1 MTAEKLGTSQH
12 LSIIVPI
19 HRISGGIQNLNS
31 WISNPILTDAE
42 IILVHDTSDGESFLP
57 IETICQ
63 NLTNVIQL
71 EGNFS
76 SPGLARNMGLEIAS
90 RPWITFWD
98 FDDLPDPMNFLR
110 MLQKTIADRNLVGL
124 GAFQTR
130 PKGNKDSGKK
140 LRVNRS
146 ESPRVLKDLMIN
158 PGLWRWVFAREL
170 VGDVKFH
177 SLRRGEDQ
185 LFLAETRAFDHPIT
199 FCEDI
204 VYTYFIGEEN
214 QLSNKKTFD
223 QELLLAANR
232 FFNLSQTASGET
244 KLFSR
249 VASLSLNLTYLKRSI
264 RNSNFGHLWSPLY
277 WAALNV
283 FKSPQAL
290 VLLMRGPIK
299 LNESN
304 DAQHRVIDLYLAG
317 GLGNQLFQI
326 AFILNLK
333 RVSLLRLHQP
343 SPDVCE
349 LINFGLLDSWVLENP
364 GVSIQLIEED
374 SLIKR
379 LARNQGLRLSSR
391 KFSSDSYRH
400 IIIRIM
406 RLKLVN
412 FILDRKSHLVIPN
425 GLGQDKALNFSTKH
439 LKVSLIGYF
448 QSFIYAEILLPDL
461 KRVLD
466 SKFRDDYAISDYMS
480 VVGRSTSL
488 SIHLRLGDYFERKN
502 RRFGV
507 VSQEYILNSIRH
519 LSMIKEFEDTVLFSN
534 DTESAMRLLSHTI
547 IQNLTVIPSETS
559 TLESLFLMSNSP
571 NLVISNS
578 TFSWWA
584 ALLPAES
591 DKIVIAPSPWF
602 KEYEENRDL
611 IPLKWV
617 RIDAGW

>member
-1 MTAEKLGTSQH
+1 LGISQY

-31 WISNPILTDAE
+31 WISNSILIDAE

-57 IETICQ
+57 IETICK
-63 NLTNVIQL
+63 NLTNVILL

-76 SPGLARNMGLEIAS
+76 SPGLARNKGLEIAS

-98 FDDLPDPMNFLR
+98 FDDLPEPMNFLR
-110 MLQKTIADRNLVGL
+110 MLQKTISDRNLVGL

-130 PKGNKDSGKK
+130 PSGNKDSEKN
-140 LRVNRS
+140 LRVYRS
-146 ESPRVLKDLMIN
+146 ENPRVLKDLMIN
-158 PGLWRWVFAREL
+158 PGLWRWVFAREI

-177 SLRRGEDQ
+177 SIRRGEDQ
-185 LFLAETRAFDHPIT
+185 LFLAETRAFDYPIT

-204 VYTYFIGEEN
+204 VYTYFIGEDN

-223 QELLLAANR
+223 PELLLAAYH

-249 VASLSLNLTYLKRSI
+249 VACLSMNLTYIKRSI
-264 RNSNFGHLWSPLY
+264 RNSNFGNLWSPLFRTV
-277 WAALNV
+277 LNI

-290 VLLMRGPIK
+290 VLLIRGQTK
-299 LNESN
+299 LNKSN
-304 DAQHRVIDLYLAG
+304 GTQDRIIDLYLAG

-333 RVSLLRLHQP
+333 TISLLRLHQP
-343 SPDVCE
+343 SPDICE
-349 LINFGLLDSWVLENP
+349 LINFGLLESWVLENP
-364 GVSIQLIEED
+364 GVSIQIIQED

-379 LARNQGLRLSSR
+379 LARNQGLRLSNR

-400 IIIRIM
+400 IIIRSL

-412 FILDRKSHLVIPN
+412 FFLDRKSNLVIPN
-425 GLGQDKALNFSTKH
+425 GTGQDKALNFSTKQ
-439 LKVSLIGYF
+439 LKISLIGYF
-448 QSFIYAEILLPDL
+448 QSFIYAESLLPDL

-466 SKFRDDYAISDYMS
+466 SKFRDDYAISDYLS
-480 VVGRSTSL
+480 VAGRSTSL

-502 RRFGV
+502 KRFGV

-519 LSMIKEFEDTVLFSN
+519 LSVTEKFDDTLLFSN
-534 DTESAMRLLSHTI
+534 DTESAMRLFSHTN
-547 IQNLTVIPSETS
+547 IQNLTLIPSETS

-584 ALLPAES
+584 AFLPAES

>member
-1 MTAEKLGTSQH
+1 LGTSQH

-31 WISNPILTDAE
+31 WISNPILIDAE

-57 IETICQ
+57 IETICK
-63 NLTNVIQL
+63 NLTNVILL

-76 SPGLARNMGLEIAS
+76 SPGLARNKGLEIAS

-98 FDDLPDPMNFLR
+98 FDDLPDPINFLR
-110 MLQKTIADRNLVGL
+110 MVQKTITDRNLVGL

-130 PKGNKDSGKK
+130 HRGNKGSEKK
-140 LRVNRS
+140 SRVYRS
-146 ESPRVLKDLMIN
+146 ESPRGLKDLMIN
-158 PGLWRWVFAREL
+158 PGLWRWVFAREI

-177 SLRRGEDQ
+177 SIKRGEDQ
-185 LFLAETRAFDHPIT
+185 LFLAETRAFDYPIT

-214 QLSNKKTFD
+214 QLSNKVEFD
-223 QELLLAANR
+223 SELLLAAYR
-232 FFNLSQTASGET
+232 FFNLSHTLSGET

-249 VASLSLNLTYLKRSI
+249 VACLSMNLTYLKRSI

-277 WAALNV
+277 RTVLNI

-290 VLLMRGPIK
+290 VLLMRGRIK
-299 LNESN
+299 SN
-304 DAQHRVIDLYLAG
+304 KSNGTQDRVIDLYLAG

-326 AFILNLK
+326 AFIFNLK
-333 RVSLLRLHQP
+333 SVSLLRLHQP
-343 SPDVCE
+343 SPDICE
-349 LINFGLLDSWVLENP
+349 LLNFGLLESWVLENP

-374 SLIKR
+374 SLFKR

-391 KFSSDSYRH
+391 KFRSDSFRLIIYR
-400 IIIRIM
+400 RI

-412 FILDRKSHLVIPN
+412 LFLDRKTHLVIPN
-425 GLGQDKALNFSTKH
+425 GIGQDKALNFSTKQ
-439 LKVSLIGYF
+439 LKISLIGYF
-448 QSFIYAEILLPDL
+448 QSFIYAESLLPEL
-461 KRVLD
+461 KRVLNA
-466 SKFRDDYAISDYMS
+466 KFRDDYAISDYLS

-488 SIHLRLGDYFERKN
+488 SIHLRLGDYLERKN
-502 RRFGV
+502 KRFGV
-507 VSQEYILNSIRH
+507 VSQKYILNSIRY
-519 LSMIKEFEDTVLFSN
+519 LSMIEKFDDTILFSN
-534 DTESAMRLLSHTI
+534 DIESAMSLLSHTH

-559 TLESLFLMSNSP
+559 ILESLFLMSNSP

-584 ALLPAES
+584 AFLPAES

>member
-1 MTAEKLGTSQH
+1 MGTSQH

-19 HRISGGIQNLNS
+19 HRISAGIQNLNS
-31 WISNPILTDAE
+31 WISNPVLIDAE
-42 IILVHDTSDGESFLP
+42 IILVHDTSDGESILP
-57 IETICQ
+57 IVTMCKS
-63 NLTNVIQL
+63 LTNVTVL

-98 FDDLPDPMNFLR
+98 FDDLPDPVNFLR
-110 MLQKTIADRNLVGL
+110 MLQKTILDRNLVGL

-130 PKGNKDSGKK
+130 PRGNKDSGKK
-140 LRVNRS
+140 LRSNRS
-146 ESPRVLKDLMIN
+146 ESPRLLKDLMIN

-177 SLRRGEDQ
+177 FIRRGEDQ
-185 LFLAETRAFDHPIT
+185 LFLAETGAFDHPIT

-214 QLSNKKTFD
+214 QLSNKKNFD

-232 FFNLSQTASGET
+232 FFNLSQTARGET

-249 VASLSLNLTYLKRSI
+249 VACLSLNLTYLKRSI
-264 RNSNFGHLWSPLY
+264 RNSNYAYLWTPLY
-277 WAALNV
+277 RALLI
-283 FKSPQAL
+283 FSKSPRAL
-290 VLLMRGPIK
+290 LLLIRGQIK
-299 LNESN
+299 LNKSN
-304 DAQHRVIDLYLAG
+304 SAQHRVVDLYLAG
-317 GLGNQLFQI
+317 GLGNQLFQL
-326 AFILNLK
+326 AFVLNLK

-343 SPDVCE
+343 SPEVCE
-349 LINFGLLDSWVLENP
+349 LIDFGLLESWVLDNP
-364 GVSIQLIEED
+364 GVSIQLIEQD

-391 KFSSDSYRH
+391 KFSSDSFRDVT
-400 IIIRIM
+400 IRGV

-425 GLGQDKALNFSTKH
+425 GIGQDKSLNFSTKQS
-439 LKVSLIGYF
+439 KVSLIGYF
-448 QSFIYAEILLPDL
+448 QSFVYAEILLPDL
-461 KRVLD
+461 KKALY
-466 SKFRDDYAISDYMS
+466 SMFRDDYAISDLLS
-480 VVGRSTSL
+480 LAGNSTSL
-488 SIHLRLGDYFERKN
+488 SIHLRLGDYLERKN
-502 RRFGV
+502 KKFGV
-507 VSQEYILNSIRH
+507 VSLEYVLNSIRY
-519 LSMIKEFEDTVLFSN
+519 LSKSREFEDIVLFSN
-534 DTESAMRLLSHTI
+534 DTESAMRLLSHTNI
-547 IQNLTVIPSETS
+547 ENLTVIPSETS

-584 ALLPAES
+584 AFLPAES

-602 KEYEENRDL
+602 RKFEENKDL
-611 IPLKWV
+611 IPANWV